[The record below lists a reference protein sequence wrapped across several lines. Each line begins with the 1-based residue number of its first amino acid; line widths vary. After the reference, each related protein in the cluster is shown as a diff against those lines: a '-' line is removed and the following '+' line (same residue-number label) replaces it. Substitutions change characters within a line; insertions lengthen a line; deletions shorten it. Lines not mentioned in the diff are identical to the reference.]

1 MAIRNIAVSGHF
13 SIDRTVKE
21 YAKIIWEVEPNLEP
35 LPEPS
40 ESPYDI

>member
-1 MAIRNIAVSGHF
+1 MVIRNIAVSGKF

-21 YAKIIWEVEPNLEP
+21 YALKVWNVEPSLQR

-40 ESPYDI
+40 DSFEN